1 MSLGKS
7 FVFILIDIVLGDLLS
22 AFSRYF
28 CMPTV
33 STD

>member
-7 FVFILIDIVLGDLLS
+7 FVFILIDILLGDLLS
-22 AFSRYF
+22 AFSRVF
-28 CMPTV
+28 CIPTV